1 MQRPGGGCSL
11 CTKPTTPR
19 AGWQFAKRTGVLS
32 DPGLLSLGEAA
43 AEEAD
48 SEDHVMLPGVSGYQR
63 SP

>member
-11 CTKPTTPR
+11 CTKPTTP
-19 AGWQFAKRTGVLS
+19 GWQLAERTGILS

-48 SEDHVMLPGVSGYQR
+48 SEDHVMLPGVSG
-63 SP
+63 